1 MNLPKTILL
10 VFVYCCTFWLKAE
23 VLNIGILS
31 GKKVTSFIF
40 SPQVGTY
47 TIFPDEQY
55 INAQHRIYR
64 MLNQQ
69 PGLKDNSMVLTDF
82 YHSKLNSSIAQLA
95 TVEHTL
101 ALGELDAAATLLAAL
116 SPANAIDANYKNY
129 YIAYLHYKTRSCT
142 STDSLALW
150 QMATGCAAR
159 DGDIIHQARSLF
171 NLLYQ
176 KDYTIYFDDCS
187 DTVKTAKT
195 NRFTTINTQQ
205 NRQEQFAVFP
215 NPSNGELWI
224 KAENGLIGQST
235 ILIFDIA
242 GKIVYEKSM
251 LINNTVQIAPELKQG
266 TYFIQIIPNNYSI
279 KPFKE
284 KITIIE

>member
-1 MNLPKTILL
+1 M
-10 VFVYCCTFWLKAE
+10 
-23 VLNIGILS
+23 LNIGILS
-31 GKKVTSFIF
+31 GKKITSFIF

-142 STDSLALW
+142 STDSSALW
-150 QMATGCAAR
+150 QLATGCAAR

-171 NLLYQ
+171 NFLHQDGYRIFFDECADSTSRTFKKALPTVAKTKNTKTEITLYPNPATNQFVITFNTSEKIGKIELLINDVTGKWVNNVTLECNDNKIMYD
-176 KDYTIYFDDCS
+176 KNLENGIYF
-187 DTVKTAKT
+187 
-195 NRFTTINTQQ
+195 
-205 NRQEQFAVFP
+205 
-215 NPSNGELWI
+215 
-224 KAENGLIGQST
+224 
-235 ILIFDIA
+235 
-242 GKIVYEKSM
+242 
-251 LINNTVQIAPELKQG
+251 
-266 TYFIQIIPNNYSI
+266 
-279 KPFKE
+279 
-284 KITIIE
+284 ITIK